1 MNEDIQELVGYLSA
15 VATVAVID
23 GAPQAKVSTLRDY
36 LTALDQLIQDRTTL
50 KGLLDEIQQAWE
62 EPTGWND
69 FGEAAADV
77 LVKYK
82 QSGIK

>member
-23 GAPQAKVSTLRDY
+23 GAPEAKVSTLRDY
-36 LTALDQLIQDRTTL
+36 LTSLDQLIQERTTL
-50 KGLLDEIQQAWE
+50 KGLLDEIGDSWDAPGTW
-62 EPTGWND
+62 D
-69 FGEAAADV
+69 AFGEAAADV